1 MILAKGISKTF
12 GSLKVLKNLSLEV
25 KKGEIVS
32 IIGPSGAGK
41 TTLLQILGTLDKPS
55 NKDAIVQINGID
67 ILSMSDKKLAEFRN
81 TNIGFIFQFHQL
93 LPEFT
98 ALENVCIPAFINKS
112 DKISAESKAKEL
124 LDFLGLTNRRD
135 HKPSQLSGGEQ
146 QRVAIARALINNPD
160 IIFAD
165 EPSGNLDSQTADK
178 LHQLFLDLR
187 DKFGYTFIIVT
198 HNKELAALSDRTLEM
213 NDGEI
218 VNS

>member
-41 TTLLQILGTLDKPS
+41 TTLLQILGTLDRPS
-55 NKDAIVQINGID
+55 NIDAIVQINGID
-67 ILSMSDKKLAEFRN
+67 ILNMSDKKLAEFRN

-124 LDFLGLTNRRD
+124 LDFLGLKNRHD

-187 DKFGYTFIIVT
+187 GKFGYTFIIVT